1 MTLPERWLTL
11 RVRQTDQAGDQPVD
25 RDAEVEEDSVEALL
39 ADALVDFGGRAVH
52 EEDGWL
58 VTHLPEAQAL
68 ALADAS
74 EPGSA
79 QEQICARLRAS
90 LWFGDDHVSIEA
102 AWQEHGDW
110 AELWKR
116 GLDARR
122 IGARFVVTPT
132 WIEPEVKP
140 GDRVLTLDPGMAFGN
155 AEHGT
160 TRGCLRVLETCV
172 EPDSR
177 LLDVGAGSAVLS
189 IAAAL
194 LGAREV
200 EAIEMDELA
209 IPTAI
214 ENVERNGVATQVR
227 VRQARVD
234 AADLAALGPH
244 DGVIANIETGF
255 LLPLLDGLYAATRPG
270 GWLLLSGILQTE
282 AEIMRTAA
290 ETVGLG
296 LTARD
301 DDGEWCSLL
310 FGRRPEGPVAG
321 SGAHA

>member
-11 RVRQTDQAGDQPVD
+11 RVQPTDQAGGEPLDSDTEVD
-25 RDAEVEEDSVEALL
+25 DDSAQALL

-68 ALADAS
+68 ALADAG
-74 EPGSA
+74 EPEDVL
-79 QEQICARLRAS
+79 QQIGARLRAS
-90 LWFGDDHVSIEA
+90 LWFGGEHVSIEA

-255 LLPLLDGLYAATRPG
+255 LLPLLDGLHAATRPG

-282 AEIMRTAA
+282 ADVMRSAA
-290 ETVGLG
+290 EALGLT

-310 FGRRPEGPVAG
+310 FGRRPAVQGVG
-321 SGAHA
+321 TGVHA

>member
-1 MTLPERWLTL
+1 MTLPERWLIL
-11 RVRQTDQAGDQPVD
+11 KVRRPDQAWGQSLDGDGQI
-25 RDAEVEEDSVEALL
+25 EEDSAQALL
-39 ADALVDFGGRAVH
+39 ADALVDVGGRAVH

-74 EPGSA
+74 DPSDVL
-79 QEQICARLRAS
+79 EQVGARLRAS
-90 LWFGDDHVSIEA
+90 LWFVDDRVSIEA

-160 TRGCLRVLETCV
+160 TRGCLRLLETCV

-227 VRQARVD
+227 VRQARVE

-255 LLPLLDGLYAATRPG
+255 LLPLLDGLHAATRPG
-270 GWLLLSGILQTE
+270 GWLLLSGILQAE
-282 AEIMRTAA
+282 ADVMRTAA
-290 ETVGLG
+290 EALGLE

-310 FGRRPEGPVAG
+310 FGRKPDMQGMDTGP
-321 SGAHA
+321 HA

>member
-1 MTLPERWLTL
+1 MTLPERWLIL
-11 RVRQTDQAGDQPVD
+11 KVRRPDQAWGQSLDGDGQI
-25 RDAEVEEDSVEALL
+25 EEDSAQALL
-39 ADALVDFGGRAVH
+39 ADALVDVGGRAVH

-74 EPGSA
+74 DPSDVL
-79 QEQICARLRAS
+79 EQVGARLRAS
-90 LWFGDDHVSIEA
+90 LWFVDDRVSIEA

-160 TRGCLRVLETCV
+160 TRGCLRLLETCV

-227 VRQARVD
+227 VRQARVE

-255 LLPLLDGLYAATRPG
+255 LLPLLDGLHAATRPG
-270 GWLLLSGILQTE
+270 GWLLLSGILQAE
-282 AEIMRTAA
+282 ADVMRTAA
-290 ETVGLG
+290 EALGLE

-310 FGRRPEGPVAG
+310 FGRKSDMQGMDTGP
-321 SGAHA
+321 HA